1 MRYTR
6 AMRNRSGEEARIELI
21 RERVAR
27 LVPAIPVEIV
37 QGIGDDTAV
46 VRLGDQLILFT
57 VDMLVE
63 GVHFRLDWTDAYRL
77 GWKALAVNLSDIGA
91 MGGQPVLALL
101 SLAMPERMGA
111 NLILSYE
118 ERGQRGSPSPFSGEK
133 GQGVEGFSNLTPPS
147 PLSASRE
154 GGVASSGSPSPF
166 TERGSGGEVNS
177 ENLTPPAPLSA
188 SREGGEPSAPS
199 PFTERGSG
207 GEVNS
212 ENLSPLSPLSA
223 SREGGVASSGSP
235 SPFTERGSGGEV
247 NQETPSPTLPLNAGG
262 GSALLPSPEASGE
275 GLGVRATETPTQKET
290 ENELAWL
297 HAFANGLHDC
307 ASAYQTVI
315 VGGDTN
321 RSDKIV
327 IDVMVMGLLEGEPV
341 LRSGAQVG
349 DWILVTGTLGGSRAG
364 LMRLMR
370 GETNDE
376 QALTAHLMPI
386 PRVREGQL
394 LRQVGVHA
402 MMDISD
408 GLAEDLPRLLRAS
421 GVGAVVFPHRIPV
434 HLSAQRYAHQAS
446 EDPAQFAL
454 QGGEDYELLV
464 CADPETAQKLL
475 LQLPTETG
483 TLLTWIGVIEPGD
496 ALWLEDEGGTR
507 TPLTLRGWSHF

>member
-1 MRYTR
+1 
-6 AMRNRSGEEARIELI
+6 
-21 RERVAR
+21 
-27 LVPAIPVEIV
+27 
-37 QGIGDDTAV
+37 
-46 VRLGDQLILFT
+46 
-57 VDMLVE
+57 
-63 GVHFRLDWTDAYRL
+63 
-77 GWKALAVNLSDIGA
+77 
-91 MGGQPVLALL
+91 
-101 SLAMPERMGA
+101 
-111 NLILSYE
+111 
-118 ERGQRGSPSPFSGEK
+118 
-133 GQGVEGFSNLTPPS
+133 
-147 PLSASRE
+147 
-154 GGVASSGSPSPF
+154 
-166 TERGSGGEVNS
+166 
-177 ENLTPPAPLSA
+177 
-188 SREGGEPSAPS
+188 
-199 PFTERGSG
+199 
-207 GEVNS
+207 
-212 ENLSPLSPLSA
+212 
-223 SREGGVASSGSP
+223 
-235 SPFTERGSGGEV
+235 
-247 NQETPSPTLPLNAGG
+247 
-262 GSALLPSPEASGE
+262 
-275 GLGVRATETPTQKET
+275 
-290 ENELAWL
+290 
-297 HAFANGLHDC
+297 
-307 ASAYQTVI
+307 
-315 VGGDTN
+315 
-321 RSDKIV
+321 
-327 IDVMVMGLLEGEPV
+327 MVMGLLEGEPV